1 MIVDV
6 PNTSSSTSASLS
18 VWKQERL
25 VFKVQ
30 GTANAP
36 VGVWTN
42 LHGNYGSPMVQYTIP
57 SSGVLFIDMSDY
69 ARAYADT
76 LTLTTLYTGY
86 AHNYTITFAG
96 LINPGNVLIP
106 GNPLV
111 SAGALIVPPTM
122 LICAFDNNDLE
133 EAEFYKTT
141 GTWGVTGS
149 ASISLNRRKIGR
161 IRGSF
166 TLGDG
171 THFKTYHP
179 CHMRCG
185 VRYALVRW
193 VSFTGQTRTH
203 WLEVVKA
210 KTDAAAGY
218 DLLPIDNEYVEIK
231 GRVDGFTLRLDGL
244 TAYDMWYYADMVT
257 SSKVEVSLDGTNYDR
272 VQVSTKTF
280 TQPDGENNDGKL
292 EINVNWKRYDAVAM

>member
-30 GTANAP
+30 ETANIA

-42 LHGNYGSPMVQYTIP
+42 LHGSYSSPMVLYTVP
-57 SSGVLFIDMSDY
+57 SSGVLYVDMSDY
-69 ARAYADT
+69 ARTYADT
-76 LTLTTLYTGY
+76 LTKITVYGGY
-86 AHNYTITFAG
+86 KHEYTITFAG
-96 LINPGNVLIP
+96 LINPVSVIIP
-106 GNPLV
+106 GNSLA

-133 EAEFYKTT
+133 EAEFYKVT
-141 GTWGVTGS
+141 GTWGVTGH
-149 ASISLNRRKIGR
+149 ASISLDKRKIGR

-171 THFKTYHP
+171 THFKTYNP
-179 CHMRCG
+179 RPMRCD

-203 WLEVVKA
+203 WLEVVKV
-210 KTDAAAGY
+210 KTDASAGY
-218 DLLPIDNEYVEIK
+218 NLLPIDNEYVEIK

-280 TQPDGENNDGKL
+280 IQPDGENNDGKF

>member
-1 MIVDV
+1 MIVNV
-6 PNTSSSTSASLS
+6 PTTSSSTSASLS

-30 GTANAP
+30 GTANAA
-36 VGVWTN
+36 VNVWTN

-57 SSGVLFIDMSDY
+57 SSGVLYVDMSDY
-69 ARAYADT
+69 ARAYAAT
-76 LTLTTLYTGY
+76 LTKITLYDGY
-86 AHNYTITFAG
+86 ARVYTISFAG
-96 LINPGNVLIP
+96 LINPDNVIIP
-106 GNPLV
+106 PHWQY
-111 SAGALIVPPTM
+111 AKIVPPDY
-122 LICAFDNNDLE
+122 IIAGE
-133 EAEFYKTT
+133 SGEVIAEFYDYFA
-141 GTWGVTGS
+141 GTYMTSGAQFSVTKRTLAINEDTFELYYTDSG
-149 ASISLNRRKIGR
+149 ATRRKKYQTQPKQCGR
-161 IRGSF
+161 
-166 TLGDG
+166 T
-171 THFKTYHP
+171 
-179 CHMRCG
+179 
-185 VRYALVRW
+185 YALVRW

-210 KTDAAAGY
+210 KTDADAGY